1 MYVIRKHT
9 CNISCLAFNY
19 RGVIMI
25 DIKVLGAESYPDA
38 PEDDIKEFEIETEIS
53 AKMKIVIYAKNEEE
67 AKEFAE
73 QGKLCLVK
81 SFLKYF
87 STSSSSQ

>member
-1 MYVIRKHT
+1 
-9 CNISCLAFNY
+9 
-19 RGVIMI
+19 MI

-73 QGKLCLVK
+73 QGKNDDINDVYDIKIENIIEVK
-81 SFLKYF
+81 EVKER
-87 STSSSSQ
+87 

>member
-1 MYVIRKHT
+1 
-9 CNISCLAFNY
+9 
-19 RGVIMI
+19 MI

-38 PEDDIKEFEIETEIS
+38 PEDDIKEFEIETEMS

-73 QGKLCLVK
+73 QGKNDDINDVYDIKIENIIEVK
-81 SFLKYF
+81 EVKER
-87 STSSSSQ
+87 

>member
-1 MYVIRKHT
+1 
-9 CNISCLAFNY
+9 
-19 RGVIMI
+19 MI
-25 DIKVLGAESYPDA
+25 DIKVLGAGSYPDA

-73 QGKLCLVK
+73 QGKNDDINDVYDIKIENIIEVK
-81 SFLKYF
+81 EVKE
-87 STSSSSQ
+87 Q